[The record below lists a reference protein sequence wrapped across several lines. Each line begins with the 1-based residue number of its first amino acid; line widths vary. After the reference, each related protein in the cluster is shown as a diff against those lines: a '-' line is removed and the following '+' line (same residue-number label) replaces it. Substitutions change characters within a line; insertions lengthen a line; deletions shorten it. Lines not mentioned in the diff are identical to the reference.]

1 MKIHAIQTGIV
12 QVKTAFLAG
21 SAKAGGILPFLMRLH
36 REYPY
41 VDLPIYAWVIEHPDG
56 VVVVDTGDTYSTKTT
71 WLIQSRRIVTP
82 EQEIGA
88 QLKMLGI
95 GKKDIAKVVLTHIHS
110 DHADGVKHF
119 PDTPIWI
126 SQGEYKN
133 LHSVAGKVL
142 NRMTVEL
149 PTWFDPQPIPMKQE
163 RFASFDAHY
172 PLTQSGDV
180 IAVPT
185 PGHTPG
191 HISVIVI
198 SEGKHY
204 FLAGDVT
211 YDEAGLIHQA
221 MQGPT
226 AAPAQQ
232 PDTLARVLR
241 YTQTNP
247 TVYLP
252 SHDHASAQRLT
263 DGQIVPQTPTQIH

>member
-12 QVKTAFLAG
+12 QVKTAFLSG
-21 SAKAGGILPFLMRLH
+21 SAKAGGLVPFLFQLH

-41 VDLPIYAWVIEHPDG
+41 VDLPIYAWVIEHPEG
-56 VVVVDTGDTYSTKTT
+56 VIVVDTGDTYSTKTT
-71 WLIQSRRIVTP
+71 WLIQTRRIVAP
-82 EQEIGA
+82 EHEIGA
-88 QLKMLGI
+88 QLKQLGI
-95 GKKDIAKVVLTHIHS
+95 GKKDIAKVVLTHIHG
-110 DHADGVKHF
+110 DHANGLKYF
-119 PDTPIWI
+119 PDAPIWI
-126 SQGEYKN
+126 SAGEYKN
-133 LHSVAGKVL
+133 LHSVAGRIL

-149 PTWFDPQPIPMKQE
+149 PTGFAPQPITMQPAPFGA
-163 RFASFDAHY
+163 FAAHF

-191 HISVIVI
+191 HISVIAI

-211 YDEAGLIHQA
+211 YDEAGLIHQE

-226 AAPAQQ
+226 AAPTKQ
-232 PDTLARVLR
+232 PDTLARVLQ
-241 YTQTNP
+241 YTQANP

-252 SHDHASAQRLT
+252 SHDLASGQRLT
-263 DGQIVPQTPTQIH
+263 DQQIVPQTLTTTK